1 MSVFY
6 LITRPRRSSTSPNL
20 NERLWKNK
28 THCSKYKTIAVTF
41 GRTSGPV
48 HGFNLRGFL
57 LGADGA
63 FRVYGRVGVK
73 HPLGQVNEGM
83 VSVADGQALGL
94 EEDAG
99 LAIVRDAQRAVRTHQ
114 RLKELPLAER
124 HPRMVPVKRLL
135 NTQENVKGPVTHK
148 PAAALH
154 SLNVL

>member
-1 MSVFY
+1 M
-6 LITRPRRSSTSPNL
+6 
-20 NERLWKNK
+20 KGCGK
-28 THCSKYKTIAVTF
+28 TKKHCSKYKTLAVTF
-41 GRTSGPV
+41 VRTSGPV
-48 HGFNLRGFL
+48 RAFNLRGFL

-114 RLKELPLAER
+114 RLEELPLAER